1 MAMNKYGRATKMTT
15 IPDKVKKNKD
25 GTTTTTSGN
34 TSVTMSD
41 WIQPEKT
48 PTPKNKISEEDY
60 NASEAKRR
68 EIMDRNAAQY
78 KPYND
83 AMAAYQEEQDKYKSS
98 MDQYKRASDY
108 YNMGPELPKE
118 QAGDVKLSKGGKNR
132 KGQQVTYEQAER
144 SSAAKSNADLKK
156 AMKENP
162 NIVDINDK
170 SINPASRK
178 IWMEQVGMD
187 ISGSDL
193 YGKQTSKRY
202 VDKNEINKIKSLVD
216 VHGENFD
223 MREWRK
229 AQESKDPKAFDR
241 YLDEKG
247 YRGRNF
253 ATKEGMGSWN
263 EYVIP
268 TAPKKPTSQMPVKP
282 VVKEEVVPP
291 RIKPSDVAVSK
302 LPTRK
307 VLGIKKDLAKVEYA
321 EEIKGIKEGTWEEPT
336 GGKFK
341 RKGEIVKSREGGQD
355 QKPSIFSKRIKT
367 ESSKGGYGILR
378 SSGNSESKG
387 LRKREEKLAKAFYS
401 PTSDL
406 NHGGYYANLEGTEGE
421 KNFSKAIRSD
431 IKDIRQEKREWKS
444 QTNLKGADKRAGAKD
459 FRKDIQTGRLSARYA
474 KRGDLNMLGGEEWE
488 EGSKSRLKIYTADKN
503 KKGQAGAMAGYVKS
517 AEKNIEAARLY
528 QQNERAFNQN
538 AFAAQN
544 INKQPNKIES
554 FVKTAEDNATN
565 RNSVKA
571 KMEQYKGWGKYIQ

>member
-1 MAMNKYGRATKMTT
+1 
-15 IPDKVKKNKD
+15 
-25 GTTTTTSGN
+25 
-34 TSVTMSD
+34 
-41 WIQPEKT
+41 
-48 PTPKNKISEEDY
+48 
-60 NASEAKRR
+60 
-68 EIMDRNAAQY
+68 
-78 KPYND
+78 
-83 AMAAYQEEQDKYKSS
+83 
-98 MDQYKRASDY
+98 MDQYKRSSDY
-108 YNMGPELPKE
+108 YNMGPEPEKE
-118 QAGDVKLSKGGKNR
+118 DPSSIKISKGGKNR

-144 SSAAKSNADLKK
+144 FSAAKSNADLKK

-178 IWMEQVGMD
+178 IWMEQIGAD
-187 ISGSDL
+187 FSGSDL
-193 YGKQTSKRY
+193 YGKQTGKRY

-229 AQESKDPKAFDR
+229 ASEDKDPNAFGR
-241 YLDEKG
+241 YLDKHG
-247 YRGRNF
+247 YHGRNF
-253 ATKEGMGSWN
+253 APKEGMGSYN

-268 TAPKKPTSQMPVKP
+268 TAPKQPTSQMPVKP
-282 VVKEEVVPP
+282 VVKEEFVPP
-291 RIKPSDVAVSK
+291 KIKSSDVAVSK

-307 VLGIKKDLAKVEYA
+307 VLGIKKDLDKVEYA
-321 EEIKGIKEGTWEEPT
+321 KEVRDIKGGTWEEPT

-341 RKGEIVKSREGGQD
+341 RKGEIIKSAKVEAKGEEGASGG
-355 QKPSIFSKRIKT
+355 KSSSVNRSIFSKKIGPN
-367 ESSKGGYGILR
+367 EGYGILR

-387 LRKREEKLAKAFYS
+387 LRKREEKMAKAFYS

-544 INKQPNKIES
+544 INKQPNKIEG
-554 FVKTAEDNATN
+554 FIKTAEDNATN